1 MKCESCK
8 EDVSPKYVA
17 AIRDN
22 KCPACG
28 GGLLD
33 DVDHKRIFK
42 VKAQLVGLGIDDN
55 TLFSVAAALSEKFT
69 LVPRDLLLN
78 DKPEGAPVEKKKAP
92 PPMPKKTKASSTV
105 VIDPLDDD
113 DIEGYDQAYDE
124 EDLDEDED
132 SEAIQKEWGMKT
144 NKITVDKTVDYTDML
159 DPGIL
164 DDFSKLNAPS
174 HDADDGDTDRAIL
187 LAKAAATKARN
198 SDKMIRRL

>member
-33 DVDHKRIFK
+33 DVDHRRIFK

-69 LVPRDLLLN
+69 LVPRDLLLS
-78 DKPEGAPVEKKKAP
+78 DKPDTAPVETKKAP
-92 PPMPKKTKASSTV
+92 PASPKKTKPSSMV
-105 VIDPLDDD
+105 VVDPLDDEEPESD
-113 DIEGYDQAYDE
+113 DSSYDE
-124 EDLDEDED
+124 DFDEGEDAEV
-132 SEAIQKEWGMKT
+132 IQQEWGMKT
-144 NKITVDKTVDYTDML
+144 KKISVDKTVDYTGML
-159 DPGIL
+159 DQGIL

-174 HDADDGDTDRAIL
+174 TDDDGGDTDRAIL

>member
-69 LVPRDLLLN
+69 LVPRDLLLS
-78 DKPEGAPVEKKKAP
+78 DKPEAAPVEKKKAP
-92 PPMPKKTKASSTV
+92 PSMPKKTKASSTV
-105 VIDPLDDD
+105 VT
-113 DIEGYDQAYDE
+113 EAYDE